1 MRLRL
6 GRVRYINCEP
16 VYYGLEQGLVAAD
29 CDILDGTPA
38 ELNGLLR
45 AGDLDVSVVSAM
57 EAALRPAAY
66 RLLPDLAI
74 ACDGPVESVQLL
86 CERPVEELDGQA
98 VSLTRHSLTSVYL
111 VKLLL
116 EKAYQVRPRFVADD
130 QAAAARLVIGD
141 EALRLGPTCPH
152 PLDLGKAWHA
162 LTGLPFVFA
171 VWAVR
176 AEVWAARTDE
186 VRRLH
191 QALLQSKAYSRAHPE
206 AVLTLAAARVDM
218 PPEACRRYLR
228 ERLCF
233 DLGPRHLVGLR
244 TFLQMLADAG
254 ALPAMPS
261 LSFISSGDPTED
273 TAWRAGA

>member
-16 VYYGLEQGLVAAD
+16 VYYGLEQGVVAAD
-29 CDILDGTPA
+29 CEILDGTPA

-45 AGDLDVSVVSAM
+45 AGDLDVSVISAM
-57 EAALRPAAY
+57 EAALRPGAY

-74 ACDGPVESVQLL
+74 ACDGPVESVLLL
-86 CERPVEELDGQA
+86 CERPVEELDGLP

-116 EKAYQVRPRFVADD
+116 EKAYHVRPRFVADD
-130 QAAAARLVIGD
+130 EAAAARLVIGD
-141 EALRLGPTCPH
+141 EALRLGPSCPH
-152 PLDLGKAWHA
+152 RLDLGKAWQA

-176 AEVWAARTDE
+176 AEVWAARATE

-191 QALLQSKAYSRAHPE
+191 QALLRSKAYSRDHPE

-233 DLGPRHLVGLR
+233 DLGPRHLEGLL

-254 ALPAMPS
+254 ALPGVPS
-261 LSFISSGDPTED
+261 LSFMSTGDQTEGME
-273 TAWRAGA
+273 WLVGV

>member
-16 VYYGLEQGLVAAD
+16 VYYGLEQGAVPAE

-45 AGDLDVSVVSAM
+45 SGELDVSVISAM
-57 EAALRPAAY
+57 EAALRPEAY

-74 ACDGPVESVQLL
+74 ACDGPVDSVLLL
-86 CERPVEELDGQA
+86 CERPVEELGGLP

-116 EKAYQVRPRFVADD
+116 EKAYHIRPHFVADHEE
-130 QAAAARLVIGD
+130 AAARLVIGD
-141 EALRLGPTCPH
+141 EALRLGPCCPH
-152 PLDLGKAWHA
+152 PLDLGKAWHT

-176 AEVWAARTDE
+176 AEVWASRQDE

-191 QALLQSKAYSRAHPE
+191 RALLLSKAYSRSHPE
-206 AVLTLAAARVDM
+206 AVLALAAARVGL

-233 DLGPRHLVGLR
+233 DLGPRHLMGLQ
-244 TFLQMLADAG
+244 TFLHMLVDAG
-254 ALPAMPS
+254 ALPEAPS
-261 LSFISSGDPTED
+261 LSFIPSAEATENS
-273 TAWRAGA
+273 A

>member
-16 VYYGLEQGLVAAD
+16 VYYALEQGLVPAE
-29 CDILDGTPA
+29 CEILDGTPA

-45 AGDLDVSVVSAM
+45 TGDLDVSVISAM
-57 EAALRPAAY
+57 EAALRPDSY

-74 ACDGPVESVQLL
+74 ACDGPVESVLL
-86 CERPVEELDGQA
+86 TCDRPVEELEDLP

-116 EKAYQVRPRFVADD
+116 EKAYHVRPRFVADD
-130 QAAAARLVIGD
+130 EAATARLVIGD
-141 EALRLGPTCPH
+141 EALRLGQSCPY

-176 AEVWAARTDE
+176 AEVWASRAED

-191 QALLQSKAYSRAHPE
+191 RALLASKAYSRAHSE
-206 AVLTLAAARVDM
+206 AMVALASERTGM
-218 PPEACRRYLR
+218 SPEACRRYLR
-228 ERLCF
+228 ESLCF
-233 DLGPRHLVGLR
+233 DLGPRHQVGLR
-244 TFLQMLADAG
+244 TFLQMLADTG
-254 ALPAMPS
+254 AMSAPPS
-261 LSFISSGDPTED
+261 LSFISGGNVTES
-273 TAWRAGA
+273 TA